1 MRLDISGDSPQK
13 RERRPVAR
21 TAHLE
26 NQNNSTDNHSAEL
39 AEIQRATRY
48 LRRRHLLSLS
58 VAAVV
63 ATELGLGGGNR

>member
-1 MRLDISGDSPQK
+1 MRPDISGAPPLK
-13 RERRPVAR
+13 RESRPGGNG
-21 TAHLE
+21 TALE
-26 NQNNSTDNHSAEL
+26 NNTTSTDNHSDEL

-48 LRRRHLLSLS
+48 LSRRHLLSLS